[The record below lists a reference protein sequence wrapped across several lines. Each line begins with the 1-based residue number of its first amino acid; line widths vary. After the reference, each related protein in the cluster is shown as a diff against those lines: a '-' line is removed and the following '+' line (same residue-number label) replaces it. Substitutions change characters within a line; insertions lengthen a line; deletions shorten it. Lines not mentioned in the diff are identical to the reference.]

1 MNVDL
6 LDLFLVSGS
15 VSHKG
20 AMMGKE
26 MRYTRIAFQP
36 LSFGK
41 VMSIGS
47 SSSSFSSSS
56 LSSSVS
62 LLSPITS
69 PLSPTLSGSVRQV

>member
-36 LSFGK
+36 AKKGGKIQKFEPTFGGKFKPLSFG
-41 VMSIGS
+41 IGW
-47 SSSSFSSSS
+47 
-56 LSSSVS
+56 
-62 LLSPITS
+62 
-69 PLSPTLSGSVRQV
+69 